1 MSKEA
6 SRQQEISPGVEM
18 LLVVMKVLRLVD
30 TKLFSSDV
38 VVLTYHPA
46 GTDYRRAGEEQ
57 T

>member
-1 MSKEA
+1 VSKEA